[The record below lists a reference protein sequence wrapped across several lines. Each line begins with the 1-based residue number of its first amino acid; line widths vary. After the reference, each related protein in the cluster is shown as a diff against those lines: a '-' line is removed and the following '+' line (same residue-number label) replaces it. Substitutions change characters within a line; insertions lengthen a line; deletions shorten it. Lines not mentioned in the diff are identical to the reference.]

1 MPSVAKD
8 SAHAALAMGGGE
20 AAGAMPVAVAAAAA
34 PVAAVRAL
42 AAAVPKVSLV
52 FAAEEMGRVVAG
64 VRAWQSRGAVCAK
77 RHELQ
82 PRAVS
87 DHVEAQT
94 LAAETLLVSSGSHS
108 RVLAEGAGAEQN
120 EFVLHA
126 YLALRER
133 HPAS

>member
-8 SAHAALAMGGGE
+8 SAHAALAMRGGE

-42 AAAVPKVSLV
+42 VAVSLV